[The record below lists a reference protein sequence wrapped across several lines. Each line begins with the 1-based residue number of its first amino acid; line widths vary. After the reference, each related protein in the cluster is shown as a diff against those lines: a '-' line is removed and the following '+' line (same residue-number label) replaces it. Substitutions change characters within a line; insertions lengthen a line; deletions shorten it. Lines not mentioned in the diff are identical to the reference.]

1 MNNNI
6 DLAQHL
12 AQTSKETLGYISR
25 NKEALLMAFIAE
37 TGLKPSE
44 SCICCSNQLVDGNMV
59 FKIWVERRD
68 VSP

>member
-12 AQTSKETLGYISR
+12 AQTSKEILGYISR

-37 TGLKPSE
+37 TGLSQARVAFAAPTSL
-44 SCICCSNQLVDGNMV
+44 SMGTWSSRFGWSVGM
-59 FKIWVERRD
+59 
-68 VSP
+68 